1 MGRLTFLMYARWMRL
16 AFWLLQLYI
25 IKECY
30 KQGAINDKE
39 PNDSKRVSYTQ
50 HISHSRK
57 I

>member
-16 AFWLLQLYI
+16 AYWLLQLYNK
-25 IKECY
+25 KECY
-30 KQGAINDKE
+30 KQGAKNDKVR
-39 PNDSKRVSYTQ
+39 NDSKRVSYTQ